1 VHVPRE
7 RELWQEGHVADAWTE
22 GDWASRRFFLEDL
35 EARLLGVPAVG
46 QSDMRL
52 KEAVLL
58 NAVFEARLGDPRAGL
73 VSDRCV
79 RVVLTLLQIQ

>member
-1 VHVPRE
+1 
-7 RELWQEGHVADAWTE
+7 
-22 GDWASRRFFLEDL
+22 
-35 EARLLGVPAVG
+35 
-46 QSDMRL
+46 MRL

-73 VSDRCV
+73 VSDGCA